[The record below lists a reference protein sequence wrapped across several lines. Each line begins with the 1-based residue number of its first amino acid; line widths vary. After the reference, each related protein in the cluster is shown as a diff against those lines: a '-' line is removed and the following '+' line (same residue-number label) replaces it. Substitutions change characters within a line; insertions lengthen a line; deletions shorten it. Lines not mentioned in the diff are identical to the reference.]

1 MRVQAVKNVSDFS
14 DKLYVTVYVMFV
26 TEALPFRGI
35 GDKVK

>member
-1 MRVQAVKNVSDFS
+1 MYQTFQT
-14 DKLYVTVYVMFV
+14 DKLYVAVYVMFV